1 MSVHILTIDHILVQ
15 NKTSQKMRKVRYYY
29 LCVWFSRES
38 EPIGYIYIY
47 TYVYIHICVCVC
59 VCVCWG
65 VGGFPGGSA
74 GKESAFNVRDLD
86 SILGLGKSREGNRF
100 RILQYSEELL
110 GLYSPWGH
118 KESDMAE

>member
-1 MSVHILTIDHILVQ
+1 
-15 NKTSQKMRKVRYYY
+15 MRKVMYYY

-86 SILGLGKSREGNRF
+86 SILGLGKSR
-100 RILQYSEELL
+100 ILKNSLDCIVHGVTKSQTWLNDF
-110 GLYSPWGH
+110 H
-118 KESDMAE
+118 FTFICVFVC